1 MRAEFLNPF
10 VYAGLKVLDSEAG
23 LKSVVSDK
31 PQMRK
36 AIATLHAVNVVIGV
50 VGSVQG
56 IVIYGMELAIAK
68 GIIKAMTGTDIPIT
82 DPMAESALGELAN
95 LITGYASGTLEGSG
109 LPCRISPPRIVRG
122 TGVRFATSVIDMLTV
137 PITTELG
144 EIKIYLALQQVDHI
158 SATVA
163 AGEAAGAKGGM
174 AG

>member
-122 TGVRFATSVIDMLTV
+122 TGVRFATTVIDMLTV

-144 EIKIYLALQQVDHI
+144 EIKIYLALRQVDHVGG
-158 SATVA
+158 TVA
-163 AGEAAGAKGGM
+163 GDAAASKGGM

>member
-1 MRAEFLNPF
+1 MKAEFLNPF
-10 VYAGLKVLDSEAG
+10 VYAGLKVLASEAG

-56 IVIYGMELAIAK
+56 IAIYGMELSLAK
-68 GIIKAMTGTDIPIT
+68 AIIKAMTGTEIPIT

-95 LITGYASGTLEGSG
+95 LITGYASGTLEASG

-144 EIKIYLALQQVDHI
+144 EIKIYLALNQIDHTGAVVRDPP
-158 SATVA
+158 S
-163 AGEAAGAKGGM
+163 AKGGR

>member
-1 MRAEFLNPF
+1 MKVEFLNPF
-10 VYAGLKVLDSEAG
+10 VYAGLKVLASEAG

-56 IVIYGMELAIAK
+56 IVIYGMELAMAK
-68 GIIKAMTGTDIPIT
+68 GIVRAMTGQDFPIT

-95 LITGYASGTLEGSG
+95 LITGYASGSLEQAGWPS
-109 LPCRISPPRIVRG
+109 RISPPRIVRG
-122 TGVRFATSVIDMLTV
+122 TGVRFANAVINMLTV
-137 PITTELG
+137 PIITELG
-144 EIKIYLALQQVDHI
+144 QITIYLALREV
-158 SATVA
+158 SPAT
-163 AGEAAGAKGGM
+163 AGPASGDGPTGGM

>member
-122 TGVRFATSVIDMLTV
+122 TGVRFATTVIDMLTV

-144 EIKIYLALQQVDHI
+144 EIKIYLALRQMADYAV
-158 SATVA
+158 VA
-163 AGEAAGAKGGM
+163 QGEAAAAKEGV